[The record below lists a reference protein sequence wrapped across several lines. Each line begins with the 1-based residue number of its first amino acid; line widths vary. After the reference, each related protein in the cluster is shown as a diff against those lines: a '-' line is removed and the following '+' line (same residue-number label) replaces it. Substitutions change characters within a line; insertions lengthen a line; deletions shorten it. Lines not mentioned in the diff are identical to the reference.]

1 MPIQRYWNDEP
12 PARLPT
18 NAREVFSCCA
28 PSSRVPRRGMP
39 RESTMQVAL
48 LRAVNIGP
56 HGKIAMSDLRELMT
70 ELGLQDGKTLL
81 QSGNMVFRG
90 GSKAGSALERQLED
104 ETKKRFD
111 LETDFFVRTA
121 AEWNAVVAANPFP
134 DEARKD
140 PSHLVVIFLKEAI
153 KPAAVTA
160 LQAAIAGREVAR
172 CQGKNVR
179 EVYITY
185 PDGIGNSKV
194 TNTLLEKKLGT
205 SGTGRNWNTVLKLQA
220 LAGS

>member
-1 MPIQRYWNDEP
+1 M
-12 PARLPT
+12 A
-18 NAREVFSCCA
+18 
-28 PSSRVPRRGMP
+28 

-48 LRAVNIGP
+48 LRAVNLGP
-56 HGKIAMSDLRELMT
+56 HGKIAMTDLRTLMT

-90 GSKAGSALERQLED
+90 GSKTGAALERQLEG
-104 ETKKRFD
+104 ETKMRFD

-121 AEWNAVVAANPFP
+121 AEWNAVVAANPFL

-153 KPAAVTA
+153 KPAAVAA
-160 LQAAIAGREVAR
+160 LQAAIPGREVAR

-185 PDGIGNSKV
+185 PDGIGRSKV

-220 LAGS
+220 LAAS